1 MGYQLR
7 VIGYKRV
14 LLNENLLTDNFNH
27 QLASVINVK
36 ARVDG

>member
-1 MGYQLR
+1 MDGQMNAPLVSLSR
-7 VIGYKRV
+7 SFKFVF
-14 LLNENLLTDNFNH
+14 NSFNH